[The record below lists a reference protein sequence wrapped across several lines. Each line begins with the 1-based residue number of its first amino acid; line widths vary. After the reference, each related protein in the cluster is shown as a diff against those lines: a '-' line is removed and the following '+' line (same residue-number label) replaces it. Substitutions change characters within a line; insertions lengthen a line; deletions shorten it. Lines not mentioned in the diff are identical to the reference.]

1 MTRELPFDRARDPL
15 PPPDELWGT
24 PDVAPQE
31 SAADTEDSPLTEAA
45 DAQLRTLA
53 AAHLPPDRP
62 APVDDMWA
70 AISARRAPV
79 VGAVAESPRRV
90 RRIWPQLAALAATLV
105 VGVAIGRAFD
115 FWRGDGAVQANRAD
129 VVAIDGSASENA
141 SALPLMLAQLTTEH
155 MARSEALLV
164 TAKQDLS
171 SESAASGT
179 MVSDWARELLSTTRL
194 LLDTEQITDPQT
206 RRLLQDLELTLAL
219 ILQAQASGRA
229 MDAQAVRDE
238 LSTGDLLL
246 RVRGAGSPS
255 LLTTDDVRGISE

>member
-1 MTRELPFDRARDPL
+1 MTREEP
-15 PPPDELWGT
+15 EN
-24 PDVAPQE
+24 
-31 SAADTEDSPLTEAA
+31 TEAI

-53 AAHLPPDRP
+53 AASLPPDQP
-62 APVDDMWA
+62 IPTEAMWA
-70 AISARRAPV
+70 AISARRAPAV
-79 VGAVAESPRRV
+79 VPSSRRALEIVASGVSPRRI
-90 RRIWPQLAALAATLV
+90 RRFWPELAALAAMLV
-105 VGVAIGRAFD
+105 IGVAIGRSTD
-115 FWRGDGAVQANRAD
+115 FRRSDAPVEANRAGALAVSD
-129 VVAIDGSASENA
+129 AANAAS

-171 SESAASGT
+171 GAVSSNT

-229 MDAQAVRDE
+229 TDVQAVREE

-255 LLTTDDVRGISE
+255 LKTTDDVRGISE

>member
-15 PPPDELWGT
+15 PPPDELWGAQ
-24 PDVAPQE
+24 DEAL
-31 SAADTEDSPLTEAA
+31 PLPEGDDLTTVPVDAI
-45 DAQLRTLA
+45 DAQLRALA
-53 AAHLPPDRP
+53 AQSLPPDRP
-62 APVDDMWA
+62 VPTDAMWA
-70 AISARRAPV
+70 AIQARRAPV
-79 VGAVAESPRRV
+79 VVESAAPPRRIQ
-90 RRIWPQLAALAATLV
+90 RFWPQLATLAATLV
-105 VGVAIGRAFD
+105 VGVAIGRATD
-115 FWRGDGAVQANRAD
+115 FWRGDVTAVAAGDGAVPQGDAANPP
-129 VVAIDGSASENA
+129 S

-171 SESAASGT
+171 GASVASNT

-229 MDAQAVRDE
+229 TDVQAVRQE
-238 LSTGDLLL
+238 LSTSDLLL
-246 RVRGAGSPS
+246 RVRDAGSPS
-255 LLTTDDVRGISE
+255 QLTTDDVRGISE